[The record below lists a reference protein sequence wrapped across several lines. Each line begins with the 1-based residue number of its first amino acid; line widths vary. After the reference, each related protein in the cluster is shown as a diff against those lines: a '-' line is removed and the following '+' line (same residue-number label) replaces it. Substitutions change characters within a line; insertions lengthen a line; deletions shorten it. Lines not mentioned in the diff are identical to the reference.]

1 MRAVLAPEEQ
11 VATFLAAEPT
21 LSIAAVN
28 GPASTV
34 VSGTLDALDRLS
46 ARLDEAGIA
55 WRPLAVSH
63 AFHSALL
70 EPMLDGLEAAAG
82 QVEHRSPQV
91 PVISTL
97 TGRVHSGFDAAYWPR
112 HARQHVRF
120 SDGPRTPAGHGGRV
134 SLDLGPTP
142 VLTTLAGYVLVEG

>member
-1 MRAVLAPEEQ
+1 MQALPGGGGMRAVLAPEEQ

-21 LSIAAVN
+21 LSIAAVH

-55 WRPLAVSH
+55 WRPLAVSP

-70 EPMLDGLEAAAG
+70 EPMPEWLVAAAG
-82 QVEHRSPQV
+82 QEAPRSTPR
-91 PVISTL
+91 PGIST
-97 TGRVHSGFDAAYWPR
+97 P
-112 HARQHVRF
+112 
-120 SDGPRTPAGHGGRV
+120 
-134 SLDLGPTP
+134 
-142 VLTTLAGYVLVEG
+142 EGTR

>member
-1 MRAVLAPEEQ
+1 MQALPGGGGMRAVLAPEEQ

-55 WRPLAVSH
+55 WRALAVSH
-63 AFHSALL
+63 ALHSAFL
-70 EPMLDGLEAAAG
+70 EPVLGRPSEGRRGGKGCAEMC
-82 QVEHRSPQV
+82 RS
-91 PVISTL
+91 
-97 TGRVHSGFDAAYWPR
+97 RVLPDP
-112 HARQHVRF
+112 
-120 SDGPRTPAGHGGRV
+120 
-134 SLDLGPTP
+134 LPTN
-142 VLTTLAGYVLVEG
+142 

>member
-1 MRAVLAPEEQ
+1 MQALPGGGGMRAGRAPEGQ

-28 GPASTV
+28 GPASTGV
-34 VSGTLDALDRLS
+34 FGTLDALDRLS

-55 WRPLAVSH
+55 WRPLAVSN

-91 PVISTL
+91 PVISNL
-97 TGRVHSGFDAAYWPR
+97 TGRVHSGFDAAYWRR
-112 HARQHVRF
+112 HAREAVDRKSTRLNSSH
-120 SDGPRTPAGHGGRV
+120 
-134 SLDLGPTP
+134 
-142 VLTTLAGYVLVEG
+142 